1 MDGFFE
7 VGERVDGLD
16 KDVLQTA
23 EGCALAEACERH
35 ADFTVLSL
43 RRIDDGDGQT
53 CDGIEVECDN
63 RRVGQFNTSGIRP
76 VERLLL
82 IWRPRAR
89 RYSVRALRTDFPRLL
104 HQNAVGANEPASLCL
119 YAQDWAEV
127 RRTLTPERFLERI
140 LEWLAGAA
148 DGSLHADDQALEQLF
163 FTGNAHLIL
172 PAGFGADTQ
181 AAFEMTFSLREE
193 GNALVFRPAKPDPN
207 KRSWPGFIVRLP
219 AVPHGAIAH
228 VPQTLGD
235 FTTGMG
241 AQWGIDIEQALR
253 FAVEGAYPTG
263 NTVTMHDAAG
273 TMLLFS
279 VPRRRTDAAAP
290 EQTDWVGLL
299 LDNTPEALALELG
312 TLFKDVA
319 TGALHVDTHLAGSSG
334 GTDAWKTWPLKGMVM
349 ARHALDSTEACRM
362 SGLDEVAALRPRVL
376 AGAGALG
383 SAMLNLWSREGHG
396 RWSVVD
402 DDLVM
407 PHNLVRHTAFDCHI
421 GHPKALAVSHV
432 SQIALLGAADIVVLP
447 GKVGQL
453 TVDGEHALKNATL
466 VVDATTSIHAS
477 RLLGAMDG
485 IGRCAT
491 VFMTPNGDS
500 GVLMMESADRTVRL
514 GALEAGYYR
523 EMLKAPWGATHLEA
537 SGRMR
542 TGHGCRDASFV
553 LSAETVGLHAA
564 NLATQVR
571 RAECQAKALVRV
583 WIRDEV
589 LGTVAVHEI
598 PVGDAHSQAS
608 KGWTVHWDQIVEDTM
623 LAIRAGAL
631 PVETGGMLL
640 GITDVAARVIHIVD
654 VRPAPPDSVATPA
667 SFTRGREGV
676 EAMVSE
682 ARRRTLG
689 EVDYVGE
696 WHSHPSGTRATQ
708 SPTDVRQLSQ
718 LADRVAQDG
727 LPVIQGIAG
736 EVGRSKLGVTWTVDW
751 RGAGAMVATQSED
764 HSHA

>member
-16 KDVLQTA
+16 KDVLQTN
-23 EGCALAEACERH
+23 EGRALAEACERH
-35 ADFTVLSL
+35 ADFEVLSL

-63 RRVGQFNTSGIRP
+63 RRVGQFNDSGIRP

-104 HQNAVGANEPASLCL
+104 HQNAVSANEPASLCL

-127 RRTLTPERFLERI
+127 RRTLTPERFLERT

-181 AAFEMTFSLREE
+181 RTFDLTFSLREE
-193 GNALVFRPAKPDPN
+193 GNALVFRPVQPEPK
-207 KRSWPGFIVRLP
+207 KRTWPGFIVRLP
-219 AVPHGAIAH
+219 AVPHCAIAH
-228 VPQTLGD
+228 VPKTLGE
-235 FTTGMG
+235 FTTEMG
-241 AQWGIDIEQALR
+241 IQWNAGIEHALR
-253 FAVEGAYPTG
+253 VAVDGAYQAG
-263 NTVTMHDAAG
+263 STVKEHDAAG

-279 VPRRRTDAAAP
+279 IPRLRSDATAP
-290 EQTDWVGLL
+290 EHTDWIGLL
-299 LDNTPEALALELG
+299 LDNTPESLALELG
-312 TLFKDVA
+312 TLFKDPSS
-319 TGALHVDTHLAGSSG
+319 GALHVDAHLAGSTG
-334 GTDAWKTWPLKGMVM
+334 GTDRWKSWPLRGMVM
-349 ARHALDSTEACRM
+349 ARHALDSDDARRM
-362 SGLDEVAALRPRVL
+362 SGVEEVAARRPRVL

-383 SAMLNLWSREGHG
+383 SAMLNLWTREGHG
-396 RWSVVD
+396 RWSVID

-421 GHPKALAVSHV
+421 GHTKALAVSHV
-432 SQIALLGAADIVVLP
+432 SQLALPGAADIVVLA

-453 TVDGEHALKNATL
+453 TADGEHALKNAAL

-477 RLLGAMDG
+477 RLLGTMDG

-491 VFMTPNGDS
+491 VFLTPNGDAS
-500 GVLMMESADRTVRL
+500 VLMMESADRAVRL
-514 GALEAGYYR
+514 DALEAAYYR
-523 EMLKAPWGATHLEA
+523 EMLTAPWGTTHLEA
-537 SGRMR
+537 NGRMR

-571 RAECQAKALVRV
+571 RAESDDKALLRV
-583 WIRDEV
+583 WIRDEAF
-589 LGTVAVHEI
+589 GTLAVHEV
-598 PVGDAHSQAS
+598 PVGHPHSQAS
-608 KGWTVHWDQIVEDTM
+608 QGWTVRWDEIVEQRM

-631 PVETGGMLL
+631 PLETGGIVL
-640 GITDVAARVIHIVD
+640 GITDVAARVINIVD
-654 VRPAPPDSVATPA
+654 VRPAPPDSIATPS
-667 SFTRGREGV
+667 SFIRGREGV
-676 EAMVSE
+676 EPMVSE
-682 ARRRTLG
+682 VRRRTIG
-689 EVDYVGE
+689 EVDYIGE
-696 WHSHPSGTRATQ
+696 WHSHPPGTTATQ
-708 SPTDVRQLSQ
+708 SPTDIRQLSQ
-718 LADRVAQDG
+718 LAERIAQDG
-727 LPVIQGIAG
+727 LPVVQGIAG
-736 EVGRSKLGVTWTVDW
+736 EVGGGKLGVTWTVDW
-751 RGAGAMVATQSED
+751 RGASAMVATQSKER
-764 HSHA
+764 SNA